1 MAREERNY
9 EKVKEWGGAP

>member
-9 EKVKEWGGAP
+9 DKVKEWGGAP